1 MNFKVKKA
9 EAIYTGGGIYVFC
22 GITTDGQYFLA
33 SDDPEWVMLTD
44 EPTMTDELTDD
55 EWNDRWYAD
64 WQEENMTYETSSDDE
79 ARGWLLAIYQH
90 ILSHE
95 DEGKYCYDDI
105 RYMRDVIINE
115 MSESDNAWCGYKM
128 SNEKLMEYFVRINA
142 KLDAN
147 WTAENAKEYDRIYDE
162 LLRRME
168 DFVDEP
174 RRQ

>member
-1 MNFKVKKA
+1 MIFTVKKA
-9 EAIYTGGGIYVFC
+9 EAVYTGGGIYVFC
-22 GITTDGQYFLA
+22 GITTDGQHFLA

-44 EPTMTDELTDD
+44 SETMTDELTDD

-79 ARGWLLAIYQH
+79 AREWLLAIYQH

-95 DEGKYCYDDI
+95 DEGRYCYSDI

-128 SNEKLMEYFVRINA
+128 SNEKLMQYFVKINA
-142 KLDAN
+142 RLDAK

-168 DFVDEP
+168 DFTGEP
-174 RRQ
+174 HE